1 MRRDLGQ
8 LQLETLLSHTRLA
21 VAATD
26 ATGRMTLY
34 SPALE
39 ELLGSPLEDLPESEM
54 VDHFDL
60 YAVDG
65 VTRLREEDIPLVR
78 ARRGE
83 VVHDAVIVAR
93 RSSGEGA
100 YLRCNAAPLRGE
112 DDSITG
118 AIVLVQ
124 DVTAEHA
131 AQREQEELR
140 ERLVVTIN
148 HELRTPLTKVC
159 GHAELLQ
166 EQCTHLPEEVR
177 RSVDVVA
184 RSAEDL
190 FRLAQMISALADLE
204 SHTRLT
210 KTYGDLSEL
219 LRECLRDP
227 EDRAAGR
234 GLRLVPDLPERLTAT
249 VDAAEVR
256 RAVDA
261 VLDNALRYAP
271 DGTDVGLRLTS
282 SGPDAVLIEVWDQ
295 GEGIPLPD
303 RARLV
308 EAFERGTHPR
318 QAVDGKGLGLAVAHT
333 VAVAHG
339 GELVLDEHPPN
350 GLRVTLRL
358 PRNGSSARPLP
369 DAIGD
374 LSGGA
379 GRQSG

>member
-1 MRRDLGQ
+1 MQQDLGQ

-39 ELLGSPLEDLPESEM
+39 ELLGSSLEGLPESEM

-65 VTRLREEDIPLVR
+65 VTRLRDEDIPLVR

-83 VVHDAVIVAR
+83 VVTDAVIVAR

-112 DDSITG
+112 DGSITG

-131 AQREQEELR
+131 AKREQEELR

-148 HELRTPLTKVC
+148 HELRTPLTKVL
-159 GHAELLQ
+159 GHAELLAEHCADVSDQ
-166 EQCTHLPEEVR
+166 VR
-177 RSVDVVA
+177 RSVEVVS

-190 FRLAQMISALADLE
+190 FRLAEMVSALADLE

-210 KTYGDLSEL
+210 KTYGDLAEL
-219 LRECLRDP
+219 LRESLR
-227 EDRAAGR
+227 ESEARASAR
-234 GLRLVPDLPERLTAT
+234 GLRLVPDLPDRLTAT
-249 VDAAEVR
+249 VDPDELG
-256 RAVDA
+256 RAVAA

-271 DGTDVGLRLTS
+271 DGTEVGVRLT
-282 SGPDAVLIEVWDQ
+282 GTATEALIEVWDE
-295 GEGIPLPD
+295 GEGIPLAD

-333 VAVAHG
+333 VVVAHG
-339 GELVLDEHPPN
+339 GEL
-350 GLRVTLRL
+350 GLEDHSPHGLCVTLRL

-369 DAIGD
+369 DATGD
-374 LSGGA
+374 PSDGA

>member
-1 MRRDLGQ
+1 MQQDLGQ

-26 ATGRMTLY
+26 ATGRMSLY

-39 ELLGSPLEDLPESEM
+39 ELLGTSGNGLPESGM

-60 YAVDG
+60 YAADG
-65 VTRLREEDIPLVR
+65 VTRLREEDVPLVR

-83 VVHDAVIVAR
+83 VVTDAVIVAR
-93 RSSGEGA
+93 RSNGEGA
-100 YLRCNAAPLRGE
+100 YLRCNAAPLRDE

-124 DVTAEHA
+124 DVTAERA

-148 HELRTPLTKVC
+148 HELRTPLTKVL

-166 EQCTHLPEEVR
+166 ESCTHLPEQVR
-177 RSVDVVA
+177 RSVDVVS

-190 FRLAQMISALADLE
+190 FRLAEMISALADLE

-210 KTYGDLSEL
+210 KTYGDLTGL
-219 LRECLRDP
+219 LRECVRDS
-227 EDRAAGR
+227 EDRAAAR
-234 GLRLVPDLPERLTAT
+234 GLELVADLPDRLTAT

-271 DGTDVGLRLTS
+271 DGTRVGVRLTG
-282 SGPDAVLIEVWDQ
+282 SGPDAVLVEVWDE
-295 GEGIPLPD
+295 GEGIPHAD

-333 VAVAHG
+333 VVVAHG
-339 GELVLDEHPPN
+339 GELELGDHAPN
-350 GLRVTLRL
+350 GLRVTMRL

-369 DAIGD
+369 DATGD